1 MLQEK
6 KLRRMFEPTE
16 IIVIWPQLF
25 NFDGIC
31 EHIAC
36 AMWTAIFDVAHKNTE
51 VKFGVVHAGNDRRH
65 FWAVPRFD
73 VRHIAP

>member
-1 MLQEK
+1 
-6 KLRRMFEPTE
+6 MFEPTE

-51 VKFGVVHAGNDRRH
+51 VKFGIVHAISVLGRVKFPWRLG
-65 FWAVPRFD
+65 VLSLKLE
-73 VRHIAP
+73 IKI